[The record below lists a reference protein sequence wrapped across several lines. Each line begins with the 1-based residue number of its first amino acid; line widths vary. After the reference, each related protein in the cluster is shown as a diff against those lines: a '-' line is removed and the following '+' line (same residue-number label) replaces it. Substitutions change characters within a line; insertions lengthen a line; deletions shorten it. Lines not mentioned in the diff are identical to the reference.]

1 MKQPNL
7 EETVY
12 KKLVSADKEKKSKLF
27 TREKL
32 IGKDKKSNVSSSF
45 QPTKDRS
52 LNYSKECESSVSI
65 DSNNLKRYF

>member
-12 KKLVSADKEKKSKLF
+12 KKPVSADKEKKSKLF

-65 DSNNLKRYF
+65 D

>member
-12 KKLVSADKEKKSKLF
+12 KKPVSADKEKKSKLF

-45 QPTKDRS
+45 QPTKDKS

-65 DSNNLKRYF
+65 DSINLIRYF